1 MTPKQLQFLRLLAK
15 TGFITNKHLEQVG
28 FDKTTNSNHYIT
40 KPLLDGKFIGR
51 IMVSNAFGIGR
62 KVVYFLV
69 KKGAEFLADTDGILL
84 DTIAFTAQKG
94 GIYTTKDGESV
105 AVIRSDFAHKEA
117 YISAFFAA
125 LMYLQNTDYEFVDYK
140 HYYQLKGDKGTS
152 LKLNG
157 KAFRPDGI
165 WFMESLDPSAPRFV
179 YVVEIHRHSERK
191 HIIRQLRQQV
201 EAIKAK
207 SVQNRFGFEHPYLVL
222 SIFTDEN
229 INAMQ
234 GILKELQQSDDWA
247 IMQKYFLFA
256 RLSDILADCYNGLGY
271 FGGNKK
277 PFPSII
283 I

>member
-1 MTPKQLQFLRLLAK
+1 MTPKQLDFLRLLAN

-28 FDKTTNSNHYIT
+28 FAKTTNSNHYIT

-51 IMVSNAFGIGR
+51 IMVSNAFGLGR
-62 KVVYFLV
+62 KVVYFLA
-69 KKGAEFLADTDGILL
+69 KKGAELVAETDNVPL
-84 DTIAFTAQKG
+84 DDIAFAPQKG

-117 YISAFFAA
+117 YISAFFAVFQH
-125 LMYLQNTDYEFVDYK
+125 LKQTDYDFTDYK

-157 KAFRPDGI
+157 KTFRPDGI
-165 WFMESLDPSAPRFV
+165 WFMESLDPKAPKFV
-179 YVVEIHRHSERK
+179 YVVEIHRHSQRK

-207 SVQNRFGFEHPYLVL
+207 SVQNRFGFAHPYLVL

-229 INAMQ
+229 ISAMQ
-234 GILKELQQSDDWA
+234 GILKELQQSDDWV